1 MGKISLEEGKMMN
14 RTLYIKYISTFISI
28 LCSSIIFSQ
37 NYVINPSF
45 EKVRETPS
53 HPSELGFAFPWSS
66 PNIGTPDLYSSL
78 SRKKEYQIPVN
89 YYGNQDVYNGS
100 LYAAIF
106 TSVGQDKYHGEF
118 IQGELIEKLEQNK
131 LYRIEFYYSLADKS
145 NRYEPTLGACLSE
158 KRLYP
163 TDKFPN
169 KYKYAVKTDNLGEL
183 ADKENWNKVSGLYV
197 AQGNEQYIIIGKIEQ
212 DKLSIST
219 NGEGGYAYYYID
231 NVLVTLMDSNISNSS
246 LVIDSIEPIKMNQSI
261 VINNI
266 YFESNN
272 SSLKEE
278 SNNVLD
284 SLYQQLLQYNNSE
297 YEIEISGHTDNI
309 GKEEDN
315 LILSELRAQAVA
327 SYLINKGIN
336 REIIKHIGYG
346 SSSPIARNDSEKERE
361 MNRRV
366 ELIIRAK

>member
-1 MGKISLEEGKMMN
+1 MN
-14 RTLYIKYISTFISI
+14 RTLYIKYISNFISI
-28 LCSSIIFSQ
+28 LFSSILFSQ

-45 EKVRETPS
+45 ENATIPTNIS
-53 HPSELGFAFPWSS
+53 QFGYAYGWNS
-66 PNIGTPDLYSSL
+66 PTFGTPDLFSL
-78 SRKKEYQIPVN
+78 LSKRKNSKIPNN
-89 YYGNQDVYNGS
+89 YCGFQDTIDGRNYAGIITYLGKGNRLV
-100 LYAAIF
+100 
-106 TSVGQDKYHGEF
+106 EF
-118 IQGELIEKLEQNK
+118 IQGELNK
-131 LYRIEFYYSLADKS
+131 EMLKGVTYKIEFDYSLAESSSVAS
-145 NRYEPTLGACLSE
+145 NTLGAYLSTKEYYPNDNFPKKIDYSVFINDKKKLSIQSDWSRFSENYKAKGSE
-158 KRLYP
+158 K
-163 TDKFPN
+163 F
-169 KYKYAVKTDNLGEL
+169 
-183 ADKENWNKVSGLYV
+183 
-197 AQGNEQYIIIGKIEQ
+197 IIIGQIENAKN
-212 DKLSIST
+212 DVDT
-219 NGEGGYAYYYID
+219 GYSYYYID
-231 NVLVTLMDSNISNSS
+231 NVSVTMVDSNISNSS

-266 YFESNN
+266 YFESNS

-284 SLYQQLLQYNNSE
+284 SLYQQLLQFNNSE

-366 ELIIRAK
+366 ELIIRAR